1 MSHKHLPNVGS
12 VFDRGASFSETA
24 HASIIVKECS
34 STRWRRK
41 SIFEATF
48 DSHMGQVSDVSR
60 ISPSLSYQ
68 FIGRYEG
75 EETYSLL
82 LFCDDR
88 DRETGFLLCISR
100 TCRRQLFLVAN
111 CFEQTGHD
119 DPLTITGSFELT
131 SDWSI
136 DKSDPGSA
144 FTFGMTS
151 IWWSSSTNGAV
162 SLGNG
167 SGWIT
172 GELFCH

>member
-1 MSHKHLPNVGS
+1 MSHKHFPNVGS

-60 ISPSLSYQ
+60 ISSLSNQ
-68 FIGRYEG
+68 FIGRNG
-75 EETYSLL
+75 GDKTYSLL
-82 LFCDDR
+82 LFCEDR

-100 TCRRQLFLVAN
+100 TCRRQLFFVAN
-111 CFEQTGHD
+111 CFEQTGHVE
-119 DPLTITGSFELT
+119 PLTKTGSFELT

-136 DKSDPGSA
+136 DKSDPGSV
-144 FTFGMTS
+144 FTSGMTS
-151 IWWSSSTNGAV
+151 I
-162 SLGNG
+162 
-167 SGWIT
+167 
-172 GELFCH
+172 